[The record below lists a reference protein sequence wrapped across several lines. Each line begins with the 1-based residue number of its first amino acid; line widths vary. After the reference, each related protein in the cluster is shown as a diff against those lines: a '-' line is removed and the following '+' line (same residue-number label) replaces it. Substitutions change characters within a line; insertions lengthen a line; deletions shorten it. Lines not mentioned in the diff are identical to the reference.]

1 MAGEIYEV
9 RGLLKFGRGGP
20 SCPSHLKGKLVT
32 LECLEG
38 ETFELP
44 AEAAC
49 LAGRVRSLV
58 TENGCDHVLKFE
70 LKKTTML
77 KVCEYLKHHR
87 DHSVS
92 EVITPLPSSDLRD
105 CGVSR
110 WDCSFVNVDVE
121 ALFDIGFA
129 ATTLGIP
136 SLDFL
141 VNAKLACMTNNK
153 SADKLRREY
162 KMINDLPAQEEAEL
176 RRTYTALQKQHGE
189 DVDVDLSQLAAASVF
204 HNGMAAARTQLES
217 IKNGEDET
225 QASQTQ
231 LNPKSWRYGMWSAGV
246 KKDWQLLADAPY
258 EITNDRE
265 LVQTAIVSSQ
275 GRALKYASVELRAD
289 ENLVLLATSFFGT
302 AFADAAPEL
311 RANRRFVLAAVGS
324 HGAALAH
331 ASDALQ
337 SDKSFLVEAAKAGSG
352 SCLQGARESLKS
364 DRDLVLEMVVHDA
377 ASVRFVT
384 EELRNDKAFAIE
396 AVKRNGAALKFL
408 LPKFQADV
416 EIVQAAVARDPRAAS
431 HAHASRRHEIGLEG
445 ESALGETHLAKE
457 YAAQAEAGQAKA
469 QKDEVVSVAGIGH
482 RQMPWQEALGQ
493 LNYTTM
499 KLGKQVGFSAGSTMM
514 GNLGQGNYVA
524 ANSVND
530 IFPALNR
537 PELDSS
543 TIMWGGVGGGIG
555 MRWASFGSNDVLWNV
570 EDGLLTIDDATK
582 AVRFVCARMHPPPL
596 VMPSK
601 FDRETRGNI
610 LTPTAGMIKLELPE
624 AESEGAKAAEVAGDW
639 EGLAATRDREALK
652 NLQTVDRR
660 PLPLNMNSPLANSP
674 LGGWPDLLN
683 ESHDLKAKSKMKSLL
698 QTGTQIV
705 LTGVH
710 GKNGMTGSLSQKFSD
725 GKWKV
730 QIDGVGS
737 AILHEDS
744 FEISDSLAGQR
755 SMVDQVVKDERT
767 ALRRAKILEKRSQL
781 LEKKAAKNQAMEKIV
796 ALTGSE
802 TAPLARARRSYFI
815 SGTWNGWS
823 AEEMIWS
830 PEEACFSYSMHV
842 GESGQEAFQ
851 VLLDLQGTTCLHA
864 GEVPQRCQGGMVV
877 QGPDPKWRC
886 EGFNFKISKVQAGC
900 KCSVRLL
907 LDEKGF
913 AKKVHWLPVA

>member
-1 MAGEIYEV
+1 
-9 RGLLKFGRGGP
+9 
-20 SCPSHLKGKLVT
+20 
-32 LECLEG
+32 
-38 ETFELP
+38 
-44 AEAAC
+44 
-49 LAGRVRSLV
+49 
-58 TENGCDHVLKFE
+58 
-70 LKKTTML
+70 
-77 KVCEYLKHHR
+77 
-87 DHSVS
+87 
-92 EVITPLPSSDLRD
+92 
-105 CGVSR
+105 
-110 WDCSFVNVDVE
+110 
-121 ALFDIGFA
+121 
-129 ATTLGIP
+129 
-136 SLDFL
+136 
-141 VNAKLACMTNNK
+141 
-153 SADKLRREY
+153 
-162 KMINDLPAQEEAEL
+162 
-176 RRTYTALQKQHGE
+176 
-189 DVDVDLSQLAAASVF
+189 
-204 HNGMAAARTQLES
+204 
-217 IKNGEDET
+217 
-225 QASQTQ
+225 
-231 LNPKSWRYGMWSAGV
+231 
-246 KKDWQLLADAPY
+246 
-258 EITNDRE
+258 
-265 LVQTAIVSSQ
+265 
-275 GRALKYASVELRAD
+275 
-289 ENLVLLATSFFGT
+289 
-302 AFADAAPEL
+302 
-311 RANRRFVLAAVGS
+311 
-324 HGAALAH
+324 
-331 ASDALQ
+331 
-337 SDKSFLVEAAKAGSG
+337 
-352 SCLQGARESLKS
+352 
-364 DRDLVLEMVVHDA
+364 
-377 ASVRFVT
+377 
-384 EELRNDKAFAIE
+384 
-396 AVKRNGAALKFL
+396 
-408 LPKFQADV
+408 
-416 EIVQAAVARDPRAAS
+416 
-431 HAHASRRHEIGLEG
+431 
-445 ESALGETHLAKE
+445 
-457 YAAQAEAGQAKA
+457 
-469 QKDEVVSVAGIGH
+469 VSVAGIGH

-499 KLGKQVGFSAGSTMM
+499 KLSKQVGFSAGSTMM

-524 ANSVND
+524 ANAVND

-537 PELDSS
+537 PEIDSS

-555 MRWASFGSNDVLWNV
+555 MRWASFGSNDVLSFV

-601 FDRETRGNI
+601 FDRETRATI

-624 AESEGAKAAEVAGDW
+624 AESEGAKAAELAGDW

-683 ESHDLKAKSKMKSLL
+683 ESHDLKAKGKMKSLL
-698 QTGTQIV
+698 QTGTRIV

-744 FEISDSLAGQR
+744 FEISDPLSGQR
-755 SMVDQVVKDERT
+755 PMVDQVVKDERT

-802 TAPLARARRSYFI
+802 TAPPARARRSYFI

-830 PEEACFSYSMHV
+830 PEEACFSHSMHV